1 MHTLRILL
9 NHSIFNISIDFLL
22 LQKKERIIL
31 FSSLLRSFPLSCCH
45 CVDTHDACTSI
56 IRIENKNVSCKDVSI
71 DLSWLSLH
79 YDTLYVAEREN
90 FLSFSQTP
98 PRIRRHNV
106 SLVSIDLSW
115 LSLHYDTL
123 YVEEFERTKENF
135 LSPPNCIKVMSICPF
150 WPVTSSNSII
160 EN

>member
-1 MHTLRILL
+1 MVSSMIVLWKYQIYHFPTNMEYVYSYLHMHTLRILL

-79 YDTLYVAEREN
+79 YDTLYV
-90 FLSFSQTP
+90 
-98 PRIRRHNV
+98 
-106 SLVSIDLSW
+106 
-115 LSLHYDTL
+115 
-123 YVEEFERTKENF
+123 EEFERTKENF